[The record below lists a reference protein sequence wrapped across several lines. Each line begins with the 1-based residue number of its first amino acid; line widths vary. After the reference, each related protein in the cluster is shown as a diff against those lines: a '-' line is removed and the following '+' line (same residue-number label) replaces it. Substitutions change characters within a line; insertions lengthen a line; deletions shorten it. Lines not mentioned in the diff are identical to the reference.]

1 MIQTICLEEQLSGL
15 CSSTT
20 LARAYFSFL
29 VTVWFARLRFLLHV
43 FLFFF
48 FSTRNS

>member
-1 MIQTICLEEQLSGL
+1 MQTVCLEEHVSGL

-29 VTVWFARLRFLLHV
+29 VTVWFARLHFLLHV
-43 FLFFF
+43 FHFFF